1 MRQALKAIPLFKE
14 LANEDLDLIASR
26 LKRIS
31 YAKGQTI
38 FREGDIGDA
47 MYLVES
53 GQVIVWDEKEGEEG
67 EALAYLGR
75 GSFVGEIAL
84 LLAEPRSAS
93 LKVALDADLYVLEK
107 RDFDQLINERPAIA
121 IQMTRELS
129 QRLVNT
135 TQQRFK
141 ARARRI
147 SALWGTDYG
156 ELIET
161 IDRHLKKSV
170 AILPLEGCPP
180 PRRMEHLT
188 EVMILEDLEV
198 TIENLAG
205 ILGVQVEVFG
215 HIFLLLPA
223 QASALGRRALALA
236 DTVISIGEPPQWVT
250 DNVASEKVWQS
261 SHDSEQLSRIA
272 RRLTGHTVGLALSSG
287 GGKGFAHLGVLKVLK
302 EENIPIDM
310 IAGTSAGAFFSIPF
324 IRDWDADRYSEFV
337 DEVKTLNRKTNWDI
351 DWPIPRSGIL
361 KGIKA
366 KDLIARLVENK
377 QFEDLDVP
385 FYCVAADVMTGQEE
399 VFHSGDIANA
409 IRASLSIP
417 GLANPWQIQNQ
428 YFIDGAF
435 VNPIPARLLR
445 ECGADIVIASS
456 VIQPLVNP
464 EQADR
469 PAGDATMPHFLKII
483 TNIQS
488 MVEER
493 LVKTQLDDIS
503 VMIHTKVRVDHAL
516 DFEAAHNI
524 MAEGEAAARAQ
535 LLAIKACLEKSPN
548 EQSI

>member
-14 LANEDLDLIASR
+14 LANEDLDLIASS

-38 FREGDIGDA
+38 FRQGDIGDA
-47 MYLVES
+47 MFLVES
-53 GQVIVWDEKEGEEG
+53 GQVIVWDEKEA

-141 ARARRI
+141 SQFRRI
-147 SALWGTDYG
+147 SALWGTDYAQ
-156 ELIET
+156 LIET
-161 IDRHLKKSV
+161 INRHLKKSI
-170 AILPLEGCPP
+170 AIIPLEGCPP
-180 PRRMEHLT
+180 PKQVEHLT

-223 QASALGRRALALA
+223 QVSVLGRRALALA
-236 DTVISIGEPPQWVT
+236 DTVISIGETPQWVT
-250 DNVASEKVWQS
+250 DNVASEKIWQS
-261 SHDSEQLSRIA
+261 TNDAQQLSRIA
-272 RRLTGHTVGLALSSG
+272 RRLSGHTVGLALSSG

-302 EENIPIDM
+302 EENIPVDI

-324 IRDWDADRYSEFV
+324 ILGWKADHYEDFV
-337 DEVKTLNRKTNWDI
+337 DEVKTLNRITNWDI
-351 DWPIPRSGIL
+351 NWPIPRSGIL

-377 QFEDLDVP
+377 QFDELDIP
-385 FYCVAADVMTGQEE
+385 FYCVAANVLTGTEE

-417 GLANPWQIQNQ
+417 GLANPWKIQDQ

-445 ECGADIVIASS
+445 ERGADIVIASS
-456 VIQPLVNP
+456 VIQPLVDP
-464 EQADR
+464 EQ
-469 PAGDATMPHFLKII
+469 DAVPVRDTSMPHFLKII

-493 LVKTQLDDIS
+493 LVKTQMDDIS

-516 DFEAAHNI
+516 DFESAHNI
-524 MAEGEAAARAQ
+524 MAEGEAAARGQ
-535 LLAIKACLEKSPN
+535 LLAINACLEKSPN
-548 EQSI
+548 EQNP